1 MCETVGGWIERSD
14 TENGWRDE
22 EENREANKKKKK
34 EFGGGDLLDESQEAA
49 PLWGFHL
56 LCV

>member
-1 MCETVGGWIERSD
+1 MKEVMLGTDGETRRKIGKRKQKKRSAK
-14 TENGWRDE
+14 E
-22 EENREANKKKKK
+22 

>member
-1 MCETVGGWIERSD
+1 MKLWGGGLKEVILRTDGETRKKTGKQ
-14 TENGWRDE
+14 T
-22 EENREANKKKKK
+22 KKKE